1 MGSELDGSITVKSRG
16 NGRNRFDAI
25 EQAKKEAINFILF
38 KGIIN
43 GQKDFDAKPILKAPN
58 LREIKSEYFN
68 IFFKDGGEYLKY
80 VSNKDESFGKKNRIK
95 GRDGEVMFGFILR
108 VMRSELKTKMVK
120 DGIIN

>member
-1 MGSELDGSITVKSRG
+1 MGSELDGSITVKSWG
-16 NGRNRFDAI
+16 KGRNRFDAI
-25 EQAKKEAINFILF
+25 EQAKKEAINSVLF

-43 GQKDFDAKPILKAPN
+43 GQKDCDAKPILNAPN

-80 VSNKDESFGKKNRIK
+80 VSNKDESFRKKNRFK

-108 VMRSELKTKMVK
+108 IMRSELKTKMIK